1 MENPKISIIMPVYNV
16 EKYLPRAIESMLAQ
30 TFTDFEFFAVDDGST
45 DNSGKVCDEY
55 AIKDGRIHVIHKEN
69 GGAPS
74 ARNAAMEIAKGDYF
88 YFFDSDDWA
97 EPTMLEDMYQLAVQH
112 QAQLVVTGFYIDTYY
127 SDDEYVRSEL
137 WESNCV
143 FDTQRSFRENAYKLF
158 DKNLLYSPWN
168 KLYLAS
174 YIREKSLKFPNTFWD
189 DFPFVLSVVRDI
201 EKVVVSSK
209 RYYHFIRSRQ
219 ESETAKYRP
228 NMYEKREE
236 EHEWMID
243 LYQYWNVSDPQS
255 VEMVQR
261 RYIERV
267 VGCIE
272 NITNKGCTLSR
283 KEKIQKIKKILVD
296 PKVPTALKLAKPR
309 SGLMKCMLLPIRMKS
324 AHLSY
329 MEGVFISYIKSSNVK
344 TFATLKQN
352 R

>member
-1 MENPKISIIMPVYNV
+1 M
-16 EKYLPRAIESMLAQ
+16 
-30 TFTDFEFFAVDDGST
+30 
-45 DNSGKVCDEY
+45 
-55 AIKDGRIHVIHKEN
+55 
-69 GGAPS
+69 
-74 ARNAAMEIAKGDYF
+74 
-88 YFFDSDDWA
+88 
-97 EPTMLEDMYQLAVQH
+97 
-112 QAQLVVTGFYIDTYY
+112 
-127 SDDEYVRSEL
+127 
-137 WESNCV
+137 
-143 FDTQRSFRENAYKLF
+143 
-158 DKNLLYSPWN
+158 
-168 KLYLAS
+168 
-174 YIREKSLKFPNTFWD
+174 
-189 DFPFVLSVVRDI
+189 RDV